1 MINRTVSKFIP
12 LAFVIFGIIVIIFSI
27 KGLNIQDDFLPA
39 KGVIQDIQEFSTP
52 SSDGG
57 SDTTFEV
64 TVDYTVD
71 GKAYTSVMGDYEEG
85 YEVGKEIDILYDPQD
100 PTVIVSKGKGPFYYF
115 IGISIFVIIVG
126 LFTFIRG
133 LFR

>member
-1 MINRTVSKFIP
+1 
-12 LAFVIFGIIVIIFSI
+12 
-27 KGLNIQDDFLPA
+27 
-39 KGVIQDIQEFSTP
+39 
-52 SSDGG
+52 
-57 SDTTFEV
+57 
-64 TVDYTVD
+64 
-71 GKAYTSVMGDYEEG
+71 MGDYEEG

-115 IGISIFVIIVG
+115 IGISIVVIIVG